1 MSRILRRLALVFVV
15 LVPAAALARAPQD
28 EPNVNTR
35 YPVESVLITG
45 VDASRVSQA
54 LRDDVQ
60 KLVGSRYDPD
70 ATDALA
76 DRLRSELRRY
86 TVVVKVKRGDQ
97 ADHVKIV
104 FEATRVYERTF
115 EIAMSQLLYTT
126 TDDFSATLLPS
137 FETHHN
143 YFSFGLTSNADDLLE
158 RNMGVLLRYEHRR
171 VGTDRLQVGL
181 EYDYFHPSFEPE
193 TEAALLVNPQVPG
206 IYRTREVFAPSISL
220 LPIPDI
226 KLTFGASFQ
235 TVQMQYPEPYDQ
247 AANALTFAAQFRRQ
261 IGPTRGVRHAIGADY
276 KVRNATPGI
285 ESDFVYT
292 RQLVAADYTA
302 TVGRH
307 HLFGGHFQGGHI
319 SGQPLLFERFV
330 LGNSLTLRGWDK
342 FDVAPLGGTRLAYG
356 SLEYR
361 YRPFELFYD
370 FGAVWD
376 ERQDPDVRHS
386 VGFGLR
392 WRNGFFMSLGV
403 PLRYHGVTPVF
414 MIGVRGRAR

>member
-1 MSRILRRLALVFVV
+1 MNRFLARLAVV
-15 LVPAAALARAPQD
+15 LLILAPGVAPARATQD

-35 YPVESVLITG
+35 YKVESVLITG

-60 KLVGSRYDPD
+60 KLVGTQYDPD
-70 ATDALA
+70 ATDKLA
-76 DRLRSELRRY
+76 DRLRQELHHY
-86 TVVVKVKRGDQ
+86 TIAVKVKRGDQ
-97 ADHVKIV
+97 PDHVKVV
-104 FEATRVYERTF
+104 FEATRVYERNF
-115 EIAMSQLLYTT
+115 ELAMSPLLYTT
-126 TDDFSATLLPS
+126 TDDFSITLTPG

-143 YFSFGLTSNADDLLE
+143 YFSFGFTSNADDLLE
-158 RNMGVLLRYEHRR
+158 RNLGLLLRYEHRK
-171 VGTDRLQVGL
+171 VGTDMLQVGL

-193 TEAALLVNPQVPG
+193 TESALLVNPQVPG
-206 IYRTREVFAPSISL
+206 IYRTRENFSPSISF

-235 TVQMQYPEPYDQ
+235 TLEMQYPVPHDQ
-247 AANALTFAAQFRRQ
+247 TANAFTFAAQFRRE
-261 IGPTRGVRHAIGADY
+261 IRPTRGVRHAIGADY
-276 KVRNATPGI
+276 TVRQATTGI

-292 RQLVAADYTA
+292 RQLVTADYTA
-302 TVGRH
+302 SVGPH
-307 HLFGGHFQGGHI
+307 HQFGGRFEGGHI
-319 SGQPLLFERFV
+319 SGQPPLFERFV
-330 LGNSLTLRGWDK
+330 LGNSMTLRGWDK

-376 ERQDPDVRHS
+376 QGQDPNVRHS
-386 VGFGLR
+386 VGFGFR
-392 WRNGFFMSLGV
+392 WRNGFFMDLGV

-414 MIGVRGRAR
+414 MIGFRR